1 MIKKISELVGDAS
14 YIKTPIFKKK
24 HKSKNN
30 NYIDPNFKA
39 TVFRAENDEYK
50 QNFSKIQIQI
60 NKLSDK
66 NYDIIRNETFEI
78 VDKIK
83 QHMSDNDFEKLGNC
97 IFKIASSNSFYSHL
111 YAKIYSELM
120 SKYEIFETIIEKS
133 FIEYLKIFDE
143 ITSQPSAD
151 ENYEEFCRIN
161 IQNDKR
167 RSLSKFITSLLKC
180 DVIQSIF
187 VIEIIENLI
196 INFKTY
202 IETEEMTTSCDE
214 ISENLKILI
223 GNSMDILN
231 NLNDN
236 DESDKWLQIT
246 EEIKSISKMK
256 TTNYKSFSK
265 KTLFKFYDIV
275 DLLKK
280 K

>member
-1 MIKKISELVGDAS
+1 
-14 YIKTPIFKKK
+14 
-24 HKSKNN
+24 
-30 NYIDPNFKA
+30 
-39 TVFRAENDEYK
+39 
-50 QNFSKIQIQI
+50 
-60 NKLSDK
+60 
-66 NYDIIRNETFEI
+66 
-78 VDKIK
+78 
-83 QHMSDNDFEKLGNC
+83 MSDNDFEKLGNC

-202 IETEEMTTSCDE
+202 IEIEEMTTSCDE

-223 GNSMDILN
+223 GNSMDILT

-236 DESDKWLQIT
+236 DENDKWLQIT

-275 DLLKK
+275 DLFKK
-280 K
+280 Y